1 MLELH
6 HLTEKVNMNLN
17 RTYIFHVLELCFVKP
32 FTEHVMKTNLAQ
44 FMF

>member
-32 FTEHVMKTNLAQ
+32 FTEIMKTNLAQ
-44 FMF
+44 VMF